1 MRGVLAA
8 ERRSGLT
15 TVLFD
20 MDGLLVD
27 TEPQW
32 FAAETETAAWLGIPW
47 TEADQHALLG
57 SNLPFAARYMLAAS
71 GSPLGAD
78 DVMRHL
84 REAMTRRLVVDGV
97 ELRRGA
103 SALVTSLLDHGVQ
116 LGLVTSS
123 VREHVDVVLGALP
136 DAAFDVT
143 VTADDVSR
151 LKPDPQPY
159 VMALAHLRASATS
172 TVVLE
177 DSPTGVAAAEA
188 AGCRVVA
195 VPSVAPIEPAPRRH
209 VATSLDLVDVSL
221 LRRLVAHE

>member
-1 MRGVLAA
+1 MSHALAA
-8 ERRSGLT
+8 GERTSLT

-32 FAAETETAAWLGIPW
+32 FAAETETAAWLGMQW

-57 SNLPFAARYMLAAS
+57 SNLPFAARYMLRSS
-71 GSPLGAD
+71 GSALGDA

-84 REAMTRRLVVDGV
+84 REAMTRRLVLDGV
-97 ELRRGA
+97 SLRQGA
-103 SALVTSLLDHGVQ
+103 WSLVASLMDQGVQ

-123 VREHVDVVLGALP
+123 VREHVDVVLSALP
-136 DAAFDVT
+136 NDAFEVT
-143 VTADDVSR
+143 VTADDVTL

-159 VMALAHLRASATS
+159 VRALTHLRASATR

-195 VPSVAPIEPAPRRH
+195 VPSVAPIDPAPRRH
-209 VATSLDLVDVSL
+209 VTSSLDLVDVAL
-221 LRRLVAHE
+221 LRRLVAQM